1 MMKHIQITKADI
13 NGTEINSVNSRDL
26 HKSLEVKTDYSTWA
40 KRLLEKYSFVEDEDY
55 LTVSKKEGRQTL
67 IDYIVTLDVAKE
79 LCMVTNTK
87 IGREQRKYFI
97 SIEKQHNGG
106 LVKSLSDQQQKTQA
120 LFQTQEVMGEVITSH
135 DKRIDSIEKT
145 QEDLKQRFTIEHWQ
159 QKALTDAKNK
169 TVYSLAKD
177 DEKLIRKLHMKVW
190 SLFKKRF
197 SIPRYNELPAYKYE
211 DGLEFIGNLTLS
223 DMVA

>member
-1 MMKHIQITKADI
+1 MKHIAITKADI
-13 NGTEINSVNSRDL
+13 NGAEINSVNSRDL

-79 LCMVTNTK
+79 LCMLTNTSK
-87 IGREQRKYFI
+87 GRETRKYFI
-97 SIEKQHNGG
+97 SIEKQHNSG

-135 DKRIDSIEKT
+135 DKRIQNLELNTRIES
-145 QEDLKQRFTIEHWQ
+145 WQ
-159 QKALTDAKNK
+159 QKNLLDAKNK
-169 TVYSLAKD
+169 TVY
-177 DEKLIRKLHMKVW
+177 KLGGEDKKLTNKLHINVW
-190 SLFKKRF
+190 KHFKDKF
-197 SIPRYNELPAYKYE
+197 NLPRYDALTQGRYE
-211 DGLEFIGNLTLS
+211 DAVMWLEEVTLGE
-223 DMVA
+223 VV